1 MNHRNQNINLKKF
14 LFLLFGLLPASNG
27 MKKVTEYK
35 HHQIEDLCKAGN
47 QQKVELP
54 LNNKP
59 TVLTLNSS
67 VLLIIRSRAQS
78 STVIWIFFSD
88 FHHFTNL

>member
-47 QQKVELP
+47 QQKVQNPQDDDEIKMIDNP
-54 LNNKP
+54 VSSSNKK
-59 TVLTLNSS
+59 VG
-67 VLLIIRSRAQS
+67 RAQ
-78 STVIWIFFSD
+78 W
-88 FHHFTNL
+88 